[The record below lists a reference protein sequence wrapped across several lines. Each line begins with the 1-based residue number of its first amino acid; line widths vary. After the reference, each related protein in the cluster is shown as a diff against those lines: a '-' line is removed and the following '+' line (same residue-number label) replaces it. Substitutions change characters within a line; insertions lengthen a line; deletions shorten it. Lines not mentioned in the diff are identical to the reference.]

1 MTAIQDNDNDENNKQ
16 NNGYWNEKKKIRKH
30 DFMRYNAIYLSWK
43 VLMHELLLFIFLITI
58 HKNDDADDQNATE
71 NKKKINMWSWVLL

>member
-1 MTAIQDNDNDENNKQ
+1 MMKTINKIMVT
-16 NNGYWNEKKKIRKH
+16 EMKIGKH

-71 NKKKINMWSWVLL
+71 N

>member
-43 VLMHELLLFIFLITI
+43 VLMHELLFTFLITI

-71 NKKKINMWSWVLL
+71 N

>member
-1 MTAIQDNDNDENNKQ
+1 MKTINKIMVT
-16 NNGYWNEKKKIRKH
+16 EMKKKKIRKH

-71 NKKKINMWSWVLL
+71 N